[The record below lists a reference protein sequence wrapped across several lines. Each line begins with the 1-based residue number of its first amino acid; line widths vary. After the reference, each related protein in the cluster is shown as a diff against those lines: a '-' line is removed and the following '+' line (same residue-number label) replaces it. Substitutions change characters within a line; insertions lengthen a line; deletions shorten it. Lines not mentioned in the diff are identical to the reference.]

1 LPIQRNHLDSAA
13 PETNGVEVGRVD
25 TKAAGVDTH
34 YVSHVVFFKSG
45 LLVGVFAEFEEGFF
59 LEGEDVVVGFRF
71 C

>member
-1 LPIQRNHLDSAA
+1 
-13 PETNGVEVGRVD
+13 
-25 TKAAGVDTH
+25 
-34 YVSHVVFFKSG
+34 VFFKSG